1 MWIPRWNALK
11 SGIGKTVL
19 IVGYINYIL
28 SIIYII
34 SYRSLQSNTKD
45 SSDSLISGN
54 LFSQELDGFRMLA
67 YFDGFVIL
75 GLGSWPAFIMLLNF
89 LVAIYNAYNIIKN
102 KDARIARKRRA
113 LGIPTDNFERY
124 NGEFDFEVTDE
135 DI

>member
-113 LGIPTDNFERY
+113 LGISS
-124 NGEFDFEVTDE
+124 
-135 DI
+135 